1 MSEQERKEGRE
12 DSRLYS
18 KVRAEKQKV
27 VQVQY
32 ERLRPFLDERS
43 RRLWAANEAIGFGR
57 GGIRAVAEVLGM
69 SFVTIVAGVK
79 ELKEGGLKQPDPTA
93 NRQRRSGGGRKSLV
107 SKQPEIV
114 KAIEAIVDPVTRGDP
129 MAPLK
134 WTTKS
139 LKKIQEE
146 LARDGYK
153 ASPDSIS
160 KILREQ
166 LGYTLQALKKT
177 REGSSHEDRNAQ
189 FEHLNQKC
197 KDFQDRRQPVIS
209 VDAKKKELVGDFKT
223 AGQEWQPKGKPEEVR
238 GHDFEDKELG
248 KAIPYG
254 VYDIG
259 QNQGWVSVGINHD
272 TAQFAVQS
280 ISSWWS
286 QMGRPTYP
294 DATELL
300 ITADSGGSNGYRTRL
315 WKRELQRLADE
326 TGLAI
331 SVCHLPPGTSK
342 WNKIEHRMFCHI
354 SQNWRGRPLI
364 SLETIVNLIANTQTR
379 KGLTIQ
385 SALDRNNYE
394 KGIKVSDEEMAGLRI
409 SPDSFHGEWNYSVH
423 PRAADEK

>member
-1 MSEQERKEGRE
+1 
-12 DSRLYS
+12 
-18 KVRAEKQKV
+18 
-27 VQVQY
+27 
-32 ERLRPFLDERS
+32 
-43 RRLWAANEAIGFGR
+43 
-57 GGIRAVAEVLGM
+57 
-69 SFVTIVAGVK
+69 
-79 ELKEGGLKQPDPTA
+79 
-93 NRQRRSGGGRKSLV
+93 V

-134 WTTKS
+134 WTIKS